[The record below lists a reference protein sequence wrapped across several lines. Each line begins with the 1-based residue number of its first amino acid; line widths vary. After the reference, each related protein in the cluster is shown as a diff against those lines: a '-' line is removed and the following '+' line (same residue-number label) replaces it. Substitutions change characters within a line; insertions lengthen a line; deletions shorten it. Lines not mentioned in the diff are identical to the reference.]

1 MSEASGIRV
10 LLANDRLGY
19 DDARFHGAGRL
30 MVEWTRVLLQ
40 RGVAV
45 TPVILREPG
54 SLGASAKAQGLPF
67 TFLHRHPY
75 DPGTLVDFLQ
85 IIRRERIQVL
95 HLQGFGST
103 FFGRIAARLLGL
115 PVIVHVHAD
124 HRFEPKHYPPFVQAM
139 DHALAGHTNHV
150 LAISEAVAH
159 FAIEQQGFNRNQ
171 VEVMHNPVDLHRF
184 RPADLDDRAAGRNAL
199 GLASDAPVVICV
211 ARFDPVK
218 GVDLLIEAWPDVVA
232 AIPRAALLLLGD
244 GPSRE
249 SLEQRARSL
258 GLSAS
263 VRFLGYRSDV
273 ESILHVAD
281 LSVVP
286 SRSEGLSLAAIE
298 SMASGVPVVAARVG
312 GLPEVVRDGETG
324 LLVEPENPPALAA
337 AMSRLLGNAAL
348 RTRLAAAGRRCS
360 LAYDLDTYC
369 ARLENLYRRLAGLD
383 LSPPAHSAPVLSGM
397 P

>member
-1 MSEASGIRV
+1 MSEAGRVRV

-40 RGVAV
+40 RGVSV
-45 TPVILREPG
+45 TPVILRQPG
-54 SLGASAKAQGLPF
+54 SLGASVKAQGLPF
-67 TFLHRHPY
+67 AFLCRHAY
-75 DPGTLVDFLQ
+75 DPGTLIDFLQ
-85 IIRRERIQVL
+85 IIRRDRIQVL

-103 FFGRIAARLLGL
+103 FFGRIAARLLRL

-139 DHALAGHTNHV
+139 DHALAGRTTQV

-159 FAIEQQGFNRNQ
+159 FAIEQQGFHRDQ
-171 VEVMHNPVDLHRF
+171 IEVMHNPVDLRRF
-184 RPADLDDRAAGRNAL
+184 RPPDVDARAAGRNAL
-199 GLASDAPVVICV
+199 GLGSDARVVICV

-232 AIPRAALLLLGD
+232 VIPSATLLLVGD
-244 GPSRE
+244 GPLHA
-249 SLEQRARSL
+249 SLEQRARAL
-258 GLSAS
+258 GLSGS
-263 VRFLGYRSDV
+263 IRFLGYRSDV
-273 ESILHVAD
+273 ESILGLAD

-298 SMASGVPVVAARVG
+298 SMASGLAVVAARVG

-337 AMSRLLGNAAL
+337 AVTRVLGDAAL
-348 RTRLAAAGRRCS
+348 RTSLAATARRFS
-360 LAYDLDTYC
+360 LAYDLDAYC
-369 ARLENLYRRLAGLD
+369 ARLESLYRHLAGLD
-383 LSPPAHSAPVLSGM
+383 VSPPAHSAQALSGVS
-397 P
+397 